1 MTKGMKKKIAIVFV
15 LCGTAALFP
24 GCGKETPTPEELN
37 QNISAEVQVDDT
49 KEKSSNQENSPNQ
62 EKSSNPNDKSTEESA
77 NNSDSKTEGNNATST
92 EDTSAENSKEKETTS
107 DINIQDSAKNNEC
120 APEATTKE
128 IFPISE
134 KTKTYIDQFGIQTVE
149 KEYVIP
155 YNADIRDIAPS
166 LLNMNSVQ
174 YGIDSIVS
182 PQNYE
187 EKKVVKTNIALTEDE
202 AKVFASEL
210 EYDGTDG
217 SGVLTLDPNSV
228 KVELNKNDMIPS
240 KTSFKKTYDMAI
252 KDQNK
257 IPQTVKSNGITYYQN
272 SVTWTDM
279 GDPGTGINGTDGN
292 SAYGTYNTVASSWRA
307 TVTYSGTKYTADKD
321 YKGSAT
327 YVGKILV
334 KNSPVNTFIVT
345 YKPNTM
351 VANASGIY
359 YNNYVNSVYSKENSK
374 LEAPY
379 LLDTMTGTSF
389 FGNKLLMRVCTILV
403 VVWLVGLYLL
413 MFLAIRVMNAANED
427 TEKLDETVNENEVPV
442 ELIEKD
448 DSKKVDREM

>member
-1 MTKGMKKKIAIVFV
+1 MKKKTAIVFV

-24 GCGKETPTPEELN
+24 GCGKETSTPEKLN
-37 QNISAEVQVDDT
+37 QNISAEVQVDIT
-49 KEKSSNQENSPNQ
+49 QEKSSNQ
-62 EKSSNPNDKSTEESA
+62 NDISTGETGKI
-77 NNSDSKTEGNNATST
+77 SDKKTEGNNETST
-92 EDTSAENSKEKETTS
+92 EDTNAENSKEKETTS
-107 DINIQDSAKNNEC
+107 DINIQDSAKNSEC
-120 APEATTKE
+120 TPEVTTKE
-128 IFPISE
+128 FFPISE

-155 YNADIRDIAPS
+155 YNADIRDVAPS

-187 EKKVVKTNIALTEDE
+187 EKKIVKTNIALTEDE
-202 AKVFASEL
+202 AKKFASEL

-240 KTSFKKTYDMAI
+240 QTSFTKTYDMAI

-272 SVTWTDM
+272 SVSWTDM

-321 YKGSAT
+321 YKGTAT

-334 KNSPVNTFIVT
+334 KNSPVNTYIVT

-359 YNNYVNSVYSKENSK
+359 YNNYVNSLYNKENSK
-374 LEAPY
+374 LVATNPV
-379 LLDTMTGTSF
+379 DTMGMYSTGGY
-389 FGNKLLMRVCTILV
+389 GNTLTAKILAVLLVLLFLFVGSLMYVAMK
-403 VVWLVGLYLL
+403 VWRKV
-413 MFLAIRVMNAANED
+413 NEEP
-427 TEKLDETVNENEVPV
+427 EKLVATVNGNEVPV
-442 ELIEKD
+442 ELMGKD
-448 DSKKVDREM
+448 DPEEDKGL